1 MPTETQ
7 KKILKLIMDNID
19 QLDEKWPGY
28 RREMIKLVGDII
40 QHQKDFEL
48 SVSGSVVPKMSDA
61 IDAFA
66 KKGNKD

>member
-7 KKILKLIMDNID
+7 IKIVGLISENIK

-28 RREMIKLVGDII
+28 HKEMIKLVGDVI
-40 QHQKDFEL
+40 QLQKDFEL
-48 SVSGSVVPKMSDA
+48 SISGSVVPKMSDA

-66 KKGNKD
+66 KKGNDE

>member
-7 KKILKLIMDNID
+7 RKTLELIKDNID

-28 RREMIKLVGDII
+28 RKEMIKLVGDII

-66 KKGNKD
+66 KKGNRD